1 MIPRTRIGKV
11 RVAAEQSIEQS
22 FKGWGRSHR
31 NRACLRYL
39 AKKKKKKKNQNK
51 IMT

>member
-22 FKGWGRSHR
+22 FKGWGRSNS

-39 AKKKKKKKNQNK
+39 ARKKKKKKPE
-51 IMT
+51 